1 MTENPK
7 RLSLRLSVAARIR
20 NNFLTGLIIC
30 APIAITLWL
39 TWSVV
44 HWADSWVEP
53 YIPARY
59 DPESYLNFAVPGTG
73 LIIAMIFITII
84 GFLGKNLIGQSIVH
98 FGEALVRRV
107 PLVRTIYKSL
117 KQIFETVLNEQST
130 SFKQVGLIEYP
141 SPGLWSLVFVATD
154 AKGEIASKF
163 NAMGKDM
170 VSVFLPPTPVPT
182 AGFLVFVPREK
193 IVLLDMSPE
202 DGAKLLISGG
212 LVTPEY
218 KDKLVIGAL
227 AAPAPK
233 KIAPLSSSK
242 KADRL
247 ITPE

>member
-1 MTENPK
+1 MAEIPK
-7 RLSLRLSVAARIR
+7 KVSVRLSMAARVR

-73 LIIAMIFITII
+73 LVIAMIFITII
-84 GFLGKNLIGQSIVH
+84 GFLGKNLIGQSIVG

-107 PLVRTIYKSL
+107 PLVRTIYKSV
-117 KQIFETVLNEQST
+117 KQIFETVLKDQSN

-141 SPGLWSLVFVATD
+141 SPGLWSLVFVGTD

-163 NAMGKDM
+163 NAMGQDM

-193 IVLLDMSPE
+193 IVLLDMSLE
-202 DGAKLLISGG
+202 DGARLLISGG
-212 LVTPEY
+212 LVAPDYPGPLPAKE
-218 KDKLVIGAL
+218 LP
-227 AAPAPK
+227 APA
-233 KIAPLSSSK
+233 ASRRRLAGAK
-242 KADRL
+242 KADGL

>member
-1 MTENPK
+1 MTEKPI
-7 RLSLRLSVAARIR
+7 RLPLATRIR
-20 NNFLTGLIIC
+20 NNFLAGLIIC

-44 HWADSWVEP
+44 NWADSWVKP

-73 LIIAMIFITII
+73 LVIAMIFITII
-84 GFLGKNLIGQSIVH
+84 GFLGKNLIGQSIVR
-98 FGEALVRRV
+98 FGESLVRRV
-107 PLVRTIYKSL
+107 PLVRSIYKSV
-117 KQIFETVLNEQST
+117 KQIFETVLKEQSN
-130 SFKQVGLIEYP
+130 SFKKVGLIEYP
-141 SPGLWSLVFVATD
+141 SPGLWSLVFVSTD

-163 NAMGKDM
+163 NAMGQDM

-182 AGFLVFVPREK
+182 AGFLIFVPREK
-193 IVLLDMSPE
+193 IVVLDMSAE

-212 LVTPEY
+212 LLTPDY
-218 KDKLVIGAL
+218 KPAL
-227 AAPAPK
+227 AELPAPVPGK
-233 KIAPLSSSK
+233 KSLSGSK

>member
-1 MTENPK
+1 MAEIPK
-7 RLSLRLSVAARIR
+7 KITVRLSVAARIR

-30 APIAITLWL
+30 APVAITLWL

-73 LIIAMIFITII
+73 LVIAMIFITVI
-84 GFLGKNLIGQSIVH
+84 GFLGKNLIGQSIVQ
-98 FGEALVRRV
+98 FGESLVRRV

-117 KQIFETVLNEQST
+117 KQIFETVLKEQGT

-163 NAMGKDM
+163 NAMGQDM

-193 IVLLDMSPE
+193 IVILDMSPE
-202 DGAKLLISGG
+202 DGARLLISGG
-212 LVTPEY
+212 LVTPDYPPVAPPTKE
-218 KDKLVIGAL
+218 L
-227 AAPAPK
+227 AAPASRK
-233 KIAPLSSSK
+233 RLSRPE
-242 KADRL
+242 KADGL